1 MSQIFDVLLVLVT
14 ERVNSYSNVVEFSLP
29 CYLVFIALC
38 LTSFASLDHS
48 VNRIDR
54 FDSLDSLD
62 MIVLVIFVSLWSSFY
77 KKYMFQNRKSG
88 NTDARKLNRKG
99 RRCIIFFNRMHL
111 PVFVK
116 VIANRGH
123 LFTKTAF
130 FKIANHIVK

>member
-54 FDSLDSLD
+54 FDSLD

-111 PVFVK
+111 PVFV
-116 VIANRGH
+116 IANRGH